1 MTTISTILSL
11 PFRKSNHISLS
22 TTIRQYI
29 NTKYDQHPDMFRQ
42 DLETIDALRR
52 HAINVRDP
60 HPSGIKELQTYAGQ
74 LIWIGGKFPIDIGAE
89 FTWYPALGYNTER
102 PMVRNNLKFELM
114 NVLYNLAALYSQLA
128 VAQTNS
134 GAEGVKK
141 AVPYFNLAA
150 GVLSHMQKE
159 VLPELRMSDPPEDMD
174 EHTLE
179 ALTQLLLAQS
189 QECFWKKAVMD
200 GTYKDAII
208 ARLAARVSDLY
219 NSAGDAAMKSEAIS
233 SAWIHHMSAKH
244 HHFAGAAQ
252 YRAAC
257 DCLEKKR
264 YGEEVARLT
273 DAVQCVNE
281 GLKEAR
287 GGYLS
292 KTVLDDLNG
301 LKRKVEE
308 DLKRA
313 EKDNDLIY
321 MDPVPPKPELKLLD
335 RADMAKIT
343 VPPQIANPFDY
354 FGDQAEFGPALFSK
368 LVPFAVHAAITI
380 YEQRRDR
387 LVNQN
392 IIQNLEDLT
401 ERLHTMLSSINLPG
415 SLQALEKP
423 LGLPP
428 SLVQHAEEIRQADAI
443 GRIQRAFSD
452 IDKLRSADIA
462 VFDEG
467 KSMLAA
473 EEEEDNR
480 RRGKYGTD
488 RWARPDSRSDPR
500 GAQLWAQVA
509 EIDGYFASSISSD
522 EVVRD
527 KFGQTQDLLGLLSAS
542 DRVLMDYVP
551 SSRRMDI
558 AEPLKPV
565 IGRLRGAYND
575 VLRLESRR
583 RKKVEALRDKCRND
597 DIKPEILKE
606 AARLERTYPTT
617 AIAPAHFED
626 FFERRLDKLYEPEL
640 EAVEKEDAE
649 QERMMTEVERVNREF
664 ESQRKSSIGG
674 NRERE
679 QALQRLDNAYY
690 KYKEIVSH
698 LDVGRKFYNDL
709 SKVVGQ
715 NFRDPVKTWVSERR
729 MDAKSLEEYV
739 ANSIEEVNSTNSLS
753 RELSMP
759 PLGSLSMNRTP
770 VASPPVSS
778 YQADQQQHA
787 NSYFGSNPVSSPN
800 AHAQRQHQQIHSPPA
815 EAHVQ
820 SWAGSTVEPQQP
832 QPVPP
837 ASNMWTPDMGIRFGG
852 STGGPGTAQAGTN
865 QHANPQGSRQPPGG
879 TWDPNSG
886 IRFS

>member
-1 MTTISTILSL
+1 MTTISNILSL
-11 PFRKSNHISLS
+11 PFRKSNHMSLS
-22 TTIRQYI
+22 TAIRQYI

-42 DLETIDALRR
+42 DLETIDSLRR
-52 HAINVRDP
+52 NAVNVRDP

-74 LIWIGGKFPIDIGAE
+74 LMWIGGKFPIDIGAE

-102 PMVRNNLKFELM
+102 PVVRNNLKYELL
-114 NVLYNLAALYSQLA
+114 NILYNLAALYSQLA

-134 GAEGVKK
+134 GPEGVKK

-150 GVLSHMQKE
+150 GVLSYMQKE

-174 EHTLE
+174 THTLE
-179 ALTQLLLAQS
+179 ALIQLLLAQS

-219 NSAGDAAMKSEAIS
+219 STAGDAAMKSEAIS
-233 SAWIHHMSAKH
+233 SSWIHHMSAKH

-257 DCLEKKR
+257 DCLEKKK

-287 GGYLS
+287 GGYVS
-292 KTVLDDLNG
+292 KTIIEDLNG

-343 VPPQIANPFDY
+343 VPPQVANPFDY

-387 LVNQN
+387 LVNQS

-473 EEEEDNR
+473 EEEEDAR
-480 RRGKYGTD
+480 RRAKFGTD
-488 RWARPDSRSDPR
+488 RWTRPDSRSDPR

-509 EIDGYFASSISSD
+509 EIDGYFASSTSSD

-527 KFGQTQDLLGLLSAS
+527 KFGQAQDLLELLSAP

-640 EAVEKEDAE
+640 EGVEKEDAE
-649 QERMMTEVERVNREF
+649 QERMMTEIERVNREF

-690 KYKEIVSH
+690 KYKEIVNH

-715 NFRDPVKTWVSERR
+715 NFRDPVKVWVSERR
-729 MDAKSLEEYV
+729 IDAKSLEE
-739 ANSIEEVNSTNSLS
+739 
-753 RELSMP
+753 ELSMP

-778 YQADQQQHA
+778 YQAEQQQHA
-787 NSYFGSNPVSSPN
+787 NSYFGSNAGPAAN
-800 AHAQRQHQQIHSPPA
+800 THAQRPHQQVHSPPA

-837 ASNMWTPDMGIRFGG
+837 VSNMWTPDMGIRFGG
-852 STGGPGTAQAGTN
+852 PAGGHGAAAPAAHPPGPRQA
-865 QHANPQGSRQPPGG
+865 SGG

-886 IRFS
+886 IRFG

>member
-1 MTTISTILSL
+1 MTSISNILSL

-22 TTIRQYI
+22 TAIRQYI

-42 DLETIDALRR
+42 DLETIDSLRR
-52 HAINVRDP
+52 NAVNVRDP

-74 LIWIGGKFPIDIGAE
+74 LMWIGGKFPIDVR
-89 FTWYPALGYNTER
+89 TPQALQVVQRKYRAGKLIVDTVFLCR
-102 PMVRNNLKFELM
+102 SAP
-114 NVLYNLAALYSQLA
+114 
-128 VAQTNS
+128 NS
-134 GAEGVKK
+134 HGVKK

-150 GVLSHMQKE
+150 GVLSYMQKE

-174 EHTLE
+174 THTLE
-179 ALTQLLLAQS
+179 ALIQLLLAQS

-219 NSAGDAAMKSEAIS
+219 STAGDAAMKSEAIS
-233 SAWIHHMSAKH
+233 SSWIHHMSAKH
-244 HHFAGAAQ
+244 HHFAGARSTVLHAI
-252 YRAAC
+252 AW
-257 DCLEKKR
+257 KR
-264 YGEEVARLT
+264 R
-273 DAVQCVNE
+273 
-281 GLKEAR
+281 KAR
-287 GGYLS
+287 GGYVS
-292 KTVLDDLNG
+292 KTIIEDLNG

-343 VPPQIANPFDY
+343 VPPQVANPFDY

-387 LVNQN
+387 LVNQS

-473 EEEEDNR
+473 EEEEDAR
-480 RRGKYGTD
+480 RRAKFGTD
-488 RWARPDSRSDPR
+488 RWTRPDSRSDPR

-509 EIDGYFASSISSD
+509 EIDGYFASSTSSD

-527 KFGQTQDLLGLLSAS
+527 KFGQTQDLLELLSAP

-606 AARLERTYPTT
+606 AARLERTDDWT
-617 AIAPAHFED
+617 
-626 FFERRLDKLYEPEL
+626 KLYEPEL
-640 EAVEKEDAE
+640 EGVEKEDAE
-649 QERMMTEVERVNREF
+649 QERMMTEIERVNREIR
-664 ESQRKSSIGG
+664 EPAKEQHRRGTA
-674 NRERE
+674 ERE

-690 KYKEIVSH
+690 KYKEIVNH

-715 NFRDPVKTWVSERR
+715 NFRDPVKVWVSERR
-729 MDAKSLEEYV
+729 IDAKSLEE
-739 ANSIEEVNSTNSLS
+739 
-753 RELSMP
+753 ELSMP

-778 YQADQQQHA
+778 YQAEQQQHA
-787 NSYFGSNPVSSPN
+787 NSYFGSNAGPAAN
-800 AHAQRQHQQIHSPPA
+800 THAQRPHQQVHSPPA

-837 ASNMWTPDMGIRFGG
+837 VSNMWTPDMGIRFGG
-852 STGGPGTAQAGTN
+852 PAGGHGAAAPAAHPPGPRQA
-865 QHANPQGSRQPPGG
+865 SGG

-886 IRFS
+886 IRFG

>member
-1 MTTISTILSL
+1 
-11 PFRKSNHISLS
+11 
-22 TTIRQYI
+22 
-29 NTKYDQHPDMFRQ
+29 
-42 DLETIDALRR
+42 
-52 HAINVRDP
+52 
-60 HPSGIKELQTYAGQ
+60 
-74 LIWIGGKFPIDIGAE
+74 
-89 FTWYPALGYNTER
+89 
-102 PMVRNNLKFELM
+102 
-114 NVLYNLAALYSQLA
+114 
-128 VAQTNS
+128 
-134 GAEGVKK
+134 
-141 AVPYFNLAA
+141 
-150 GVLSHMQKE
+150 
-159 VLPELRMSDPPEDMD
+159 
-174 EHTLE
+174 
-179 ALTQLLLAQS
+179 
-189 QECFWKKAVMD
+189 
-200 GTYKDAII
+200 
-208 ARLAARVSDLY
+208 
-219 NSAGDAAMKSEAIS
+219 
-233 SAWIHHMSAKH
+233 
-244 HHFAGAAQ
+244 
-252 YRAAC
+252 
-257 DCLEKKR
+257 
-264 YGEEVARLT
+264 
-273 DAVQCVNE
+273 
-281 GLKEAR
+281 
-287 GGYLS
+287 
-292 KTVLDDLNG
+292 
-301 LKRKVEE
+301 
-308 DLKRA
+308 
-313 EKDNDLIY
+313 
-321 MDPVPPKPELKLLD
+321 
-335 RADMAKIT
+335 MAKMT
-343 VPPQIANPFDY
+343 VPPQVANPFDY

-473 EEEEDNR
+473 EEEEDAR
-480 RRGKYGTD
+480 RRAKFGTD
-488 RWARPDSRSDPR
+488 RWTRPDSRSDPR

-509 EIDGYFASSISSD
+509 EIDGYFASSTSSD

-527 KFGQTQDLLGLLSAS
+527 KFGQTQDLLELLSAS
-542 DRVLMDYVP
+542 DRVLMDHVP

-649 QERMMTEVERVNREF
+649 QERMMTEIERVNREF

-690 KYKEIVSH
+690 KYKEIVNH

-715 NFRDPVKTWVSERR
+715 NFRDPVKVWVSERR
-729 MDAKSLEEYV
+729 IDAKSLEEYV
-739 ANSIEEVNSTNSLS
+739 ASAGC
-753 RELSMP
+753 
-759 PLGSLSMNRTP
+759 LG
-770 VASPPVSS
+770 
-778 YQADQQQHA
+778 
-787 NSYFGSNPVSSPN
+787 
-800 AHAQRQHQQIHSPPA
+800 
-815 EAHVQ
+815 
-820 SWAGSTVEPQQP
+820 
-832 QPVPP
+832 
-837 ASNMWTPDMGIRFGG
+837 
-852 STGGPGTAQAGTN
+852 
-865 QHANPQGSRQPPGG
+865 
-879 TWDPNSG
+879 
-886 IRFS
+886 